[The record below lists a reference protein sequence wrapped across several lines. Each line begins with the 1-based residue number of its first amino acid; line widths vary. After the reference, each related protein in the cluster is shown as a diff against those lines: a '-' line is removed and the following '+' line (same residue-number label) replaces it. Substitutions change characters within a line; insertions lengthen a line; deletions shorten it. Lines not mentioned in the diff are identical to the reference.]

1 MKPFNRDY
9 GYGDS
14 PEPTKPPEIK
24 SGPLDESCPNCEGKT
39 LFMLEVTVPN
49 NPVMA
54 GMLGSKEGVGVYMG
68 CAACPFA
75 SPMMTR
81 AK

>member
-1 MKPFNRDY
+1 
-9 GYGDS
+9 
-14 PEPTKPPEIK
+14 
-24 SGPLDESCPNCEGKT
+24 
-39 LFMLEVTVPN
+39 MLEVTIPN
-49 NPVMA
+49 NPLMA

>member
-9 GYGDS
+9 GYGES
-14 PEPTKPPEIK
+14 PDPVKPPEIK
-24 SGPLDESCPNCEGKT
+24 AGPLDEPCPNCEGKA
-39 LFMLEVTVPN
+39 LFHIEVEVLN
-49 NPVMA
+49 NLMME
-54 GMLGSKEGVGVYMG
+54 GMLDSKEGVGVYMG
-68 CAACPFA
+68 CAACPYA

>member
-1 MKPFNRDY
+1 MKPFDRDY

-14 PEPTKPPEIK
+14 PEPLEPPEIK

-39 LFMLEVTVPN
+39 LFMLEVTVKNIPL
-49 NPVMA
+49 MA

>member
-1 MKPFNRDY
+1 MKPFDRDY

-14 PEPTKPPEIK
+14 PEPTGPPEIK

-49 NPVMA
+49 NPLMA

-68 CAACPFA
+68 CAACPYA